1 MKYPKHPW
9 FEDIAVYLSR
19 EVVARYILRP
29 F

>member
-1 MKYPKHPW
+1 MTHSKHPW

-19 EVVARYILRP
+19 EVVAQYILRP